1 VNRASN
7 TIRAATL
14 GLALLAPSVA
24 TAASGLRGSPSSM
37 ETQHEIAV
45 DEKLT
50 FLSKPSDVSD
60 LVAEG
65 GLVEVA
71 GNSDYS
77 LSGVS
82 FPYARPE
89 VKLFI
94 ERISAQHR
102 KELGNQLVVTSLTRP
117 SALQPRNAHELSVHP
132 AGMAV
137 DFRIPADARSRTW
150 LEHALLGMENAHV
163 LDVTRERF
171 PPHYHVA
178 VFPAEY
184 LAYAEKREA
193 TDEASLRAERKAENT
208 APAAVATPIPIL
220 LPAPVAAAR
229 ADVPPDNSSGIVL
242 TAVLGIFG
250 IPGLIVFLARK
261 PISERFAR

>member
-1 VNRASN
+1 MNRAAR
-7 TIRAATL
+7 TIRASML
-14 GLALLAPSVA
+14 GLALLAPS
-24 TAASGLRGSPSSM
+24 AAKAAGGLRGSPSSM
-37 ETQHEIAV
+37 ETQHEVAV

-50 FLSKPSDVSD
+50 FLARPDDVSEI
-60 LVAEG
+60 VAEG
-65 GLVEVA
+65 GLVEVD

-82 FPYARPE
+82 YPYARPE

-94 ERISAQHR
+94 ERISAQHM
-102 KELGNQLVVTSLTRP
+102 KEIGSRLVVTSLTRP

-137 DFRIPADARSRTW
+137 DFRVPADTRSRTW
-150 LEHALLGMENAHV
+150 LEKALLGLENAHV

-184 LAYAEKREA
+184 LAYAEKRQSA
-193 TDEASLRAERKAENT
+193 DDASAREERKAEEK
-208 APAAVATPIPIL
+208 AS
-220 LPAPVAAAR
+220 APVATLVTTGAAPTV
-229 ADVPPDNSSGIVL
+229 AAAPVDPPRDNSRGLML
-242 TAVLGIFG
+242 TAVLGISG
-250 IPGLIVFLARK
+250 SLVFLARK
-261 PISERFAR
+261 PLGNRISR